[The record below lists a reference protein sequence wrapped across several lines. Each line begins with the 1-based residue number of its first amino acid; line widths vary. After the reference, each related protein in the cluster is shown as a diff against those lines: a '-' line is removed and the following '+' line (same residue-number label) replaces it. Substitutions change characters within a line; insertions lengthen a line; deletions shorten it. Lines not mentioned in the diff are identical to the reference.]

1 MRKADNKT
9 KALAQQADEM
19 RAKLK
24 EKDTMLRIAKFKL
37 SEV

>member
-1 MRKADNKT
+1 MKKCESKT
-9 KALAQQADEM
+9 KSLQSQAEEL
-19 RAKLK
+19 RLKLK

>member
-1 MRKADNKT
+1 MKKTENKT
-9 KALAQQADEM
+9 KSLSKQAEEL
-19 RAKLK
+19 RLKLK

>member
-1 MRKADNKT
+1 M
-9 KALAQQADEM
+9 
-19 RAKLK
+19 KLK